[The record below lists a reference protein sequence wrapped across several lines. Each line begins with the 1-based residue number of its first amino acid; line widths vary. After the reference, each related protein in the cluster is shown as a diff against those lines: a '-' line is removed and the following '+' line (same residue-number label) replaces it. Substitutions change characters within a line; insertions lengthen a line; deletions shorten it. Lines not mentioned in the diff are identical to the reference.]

1 MNHIQFIVSGFR
13 RHKHFGQRVEK
24 HLEKP
29 TILIV
34 DDDFIN
40 KEILA
45 HALEDDYLILMANS
59 GTEALQIAEQE
70 LPDTILLDI
79 VMPEIDGYEVCE
91 TLRRNK
97 NTQMIPIIF
106 STSKTSTEEEV
117 LGLNL
122 GASDYIT
129 KPYNLP
135 LVKARVRNQVLLK
148 QKTDMLERLAN
159 IDALT
164 KIPNRRCFDEVF
176 DQEWRRAIRSRYPIS
191 IAMFDIDFFK
201 QFNDHYGHVLGDDCL
216 IRVARE
222 LSAQNRRAGDVVARY
237 GGEEFAFVWPH
248 CPLEK
253 ALVLAERALKAVTK
267 LAIPHAGSAIKEVV
281 TLSGGVATI
290 TPNLRVERISLLE
303 LADSQ
308 LYQAKQEGR
317 ARILGKI
324 LTFDD

>member
-1 MNHIQFIVSGFR
+1 MD
-13 RHKHFGQRVEK
+13 K

-45 HALEDDYLILMANS
+45 HALADDYVILMANS
-59 GTEALQIAEQE
+59 GTEALKIAEQD

-79 VMPEIDGYEVCE
+79 VMPEIDGYEVCQI
-91 TLRRNK
+91 LRRNPA
-97 NTQMIPIIF
+97 TQMIPIIF

-222 LSAQNRRAGDVVARY
+222 LSAQCRRAGDVVARY

-248 CPLEK
+248 CPEQK
-253 ALVLAERALKAVTK
+253 AMTLADRALRAVSK
-267 LAIPHAGSAIKEVV
+267 LAIPHAGSSIQSIV
-281 TLSGGVATI
+281 TLSGGVATV
-290 TPNLRVERISLLE
+290 TPSLPMERMSLLE
-303 LADSQ
+303 LADTQ
-308 LYQAKQEGR
+308 LYAAKQQGR
-317 ARILGKI
+317 ARVLGTV
-324 LTFDD
+324 LHANAS

>member
-1 MNHIQFIVSGFR
+1 VD
-13 RHKHFGQRVEK
+13 K
-24 HLEKP
+24 HLKKP
-29 TILIV
+29 SVLIV
-34 DDDFIN
+34 DDDYIN

-45 HALEDDYLILMANS
+45 HALAEDYDILMANS
-59 GTEALQIAEQE
+59 GTEALQMAEQE

-79 VMPEIDGYEVCE
+79 VMPDIDGYQVCK
-91 TLRRNK
+91 TLRRNPT
-97 NTQMIPIIF
+97 TQMIPIIF

-117 LGLNL
+117 LGLNI

-176 DQEWRRAIRSRYPIS
+176 EQEWRRAIRSRYPIS
-191 IAMFDIDFFK
+191 IALFDIDFFK

-222 LSAQNRRAGDVVARY
+222 LSAQCRRAGDLVARY
-237 GGEEFAFVWPH
+237 GGEEFAFLWPH

-253 ALVLAERALKAVTK
+253 AIVLAERALAAVVK
-267 LAIPHAGSAIKEVV
+267 QAIPHAGSSIEDVV
-281 TLSGGVATI
+281 TLSGGIAMV
-290 TPNLRVERISLLE
+290 TPSLTMERVSLLE
-303 LADSQ
+303 LADKQ
-308 LYQAKQEGR
+308 LYKAKNKGR
-317 ARILGKI
+317 ARVFGKRMG
-324 LTFDD
+324 